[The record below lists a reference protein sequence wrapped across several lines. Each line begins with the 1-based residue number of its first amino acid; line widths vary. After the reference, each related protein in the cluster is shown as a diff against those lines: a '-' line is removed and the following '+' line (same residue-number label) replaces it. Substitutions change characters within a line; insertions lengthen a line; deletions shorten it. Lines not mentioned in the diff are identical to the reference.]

1 MSTTKIT
8 KRTVDATQASNRVIW
23 IWDNEVRGFG
33 LKVTPGGQK
42 IYVVQYRIGGREAAM
57 RRYTI
62 GKHGSP
68 WTPETA
74 RQEAV
79 GIKARV
85 TQGEDPATQ
94 KLQARSSMTVNELC
108 DIYFAQPI
116 IVTKRGLPKKASSL
130 KTDKSNIDRHV
141 RPLLGHKRINSLTR
155 REIEQLQIDIA
166 SGKTAADV
174 KTKKQGR
181 AIVRGGKGTAA
192 RAVSVFVAILE
203 FGISISA
210 LAENPGRG
218 VTLFKVNEKERFLSE
233 AEQLRLGD
241 ALERAQTEGTHP
253 GAIAAI
259 RLLALTGCR
268 KSEILSLR
276 WHDINFERGLLLL
289 ADTKTGKK
297 TLPLAKPA
305 IDYIASLPR
314 IEGNPYVF
322 PGNVERTHFVGL
334 QKIWAR
340 IRAAAGLQDVRL
352 HDLRHSFAS
361 VGTDEGDSL
370 QVIGRLL
377 GHSKITT
384 TQRYAH
390 LSLDPVKDA
399 VERIGGRIAAK
410 LIPRAAGERRVTRI
424 PLKVP
429 VSLLGEAIRLA
440 EQHGQTLDAFI
451 TDALRVRVATLN
463 STDSEAAIN
472 VESSD
477 GARPNAVHTT
487 LEFPSR

>member
-8 KRTVDATQASNRVIW
+8 KRTVDAAQASDRVIW
-23 IWDNEVRGFG
+23 IWDSEVRGFG
-33 LKVTPGGQK
+33 LKVTLGGQK
-42 IYVVQYRIGGREAAM
+42 IYVVQYRTGGRETPM

-68 WTPETA
+68 WTPVTA

-94 KLQARSSMTVNELC
+94 KLEARSDMTVNELC
-108 DIYFAQPI
+108 DVYFAQPI
-116 IVTKRGLPKKASSL
+116 IITKRGTPKKASSL

-141 RPLLGHKRINSLTR
+141 RPLLGPKRVGSLTR
-155 REIEQLQIDIA
+155 LDIEKFQIDIA

-192 RAVSVFVAILE
+192 RTVAVLVAILE
-203 FGISISA
+203 FGVSIGA
-210 LAENPGRG
+210 LNDNSGRG

-253 GAIAAI
+253 SAIAAI

-268 KSEILSLR
+268 KSEILGLR
-276 WHDINFERGLLLL
+276 WRDVDFERGLLLL
-289 ADTKTGKK
+289 PDTKTGKK
-297 TLPLAKPA
+297 TFPLARPV

-314 IEGNPYVF
+314 IEGNPYVL
-322 PGNVERTHFVGL
+322 PGDVEEAHFVGL
-334 QKIWAR
+334 QKIWTR
-340 IRAAAGLQDVRL
+340 IRYIIGLQDVRL

-390 LSLDPVKDA
+390 LSLDPVRDA
-399 VERIGGRIAAK
+399 VERISGRIAAK
-410 LIPRAAGERRVTRI
+410 LIPGAEAENRVMRI
-424 PLKVP
+424 PLMVP
-429 VSLLGEAIRLA
+429 VSLLSKAMKLA
-440 EQHGQTLDAFI
+440 DYHGQTLDAFI
-451 TDALRVRVATLN
+451 TDALNARVANLN
-463 STDSEAAIN
+463 SADSEAVVSA
-472 VESSD
+472 E
-477 GARPNAVHTT
+477 
-487 LEFPSR
+487 